1 MKISYLLVLLI
12 SLFVFSCKKDEQN
25 NFSNAEFSSSSI
37 TKDGDL
43 KVFSESGRV
52 VKDVN
57 TIQNFMRDEK
67 ILMDFDKTNTNGEQ
81 IKFISADSVYFL
93 GTGQHIYGKY
103 AYKMQ
108 GTKILFYET
117 LEEMLGG
124 GDAYIENLY
133 RTIVKYQPTY
143 SASYNVS
150 GIGGLHTY
158 RKTTNT
164 FVGYITK
171 TELKLYRFAFKFH
184 KVNGGNA
191 WRTDIGIPINQFNED
206 FAKKLTSQDLLAI
219 QPYVLNFNRSK

>member
-12 SLFVFSCKKDEQN
+12 SLFVISCKKDEHN
-25 NFSNAEFSSSSI
+25 NFNNAEFSSSSI
-37 TKDGDL
+37 TKDGNL
-43 KVFSESGRV
+43 KVFTESGKV

-57 TIQNFMRDEK
+57 TIQNFMRDET
-67 ILMDFDKTNTNGEQ
+67 ILMDFDKTTANGEQ
-81 IKFISADSVYFL
+81 IKFVSADSVYFL
-93 GTGQHIYGKY
+93 GAGQRIQGRY

-117 LEEMLGG
+117 LEEMLGR
-124 GDAYIENLY
+124 GDAYLENLY

-143 SASYNVS
+143 SATYNVS
-150 GIGGLHTY
+150 GIGGLYTY

-171 TELKLYRFAFKFH
+171 TELKLYRFAFKLH
-184 KVNGGNA
+184 KVNGSNA
-191 WRTDIGIPINQFNED
+191 WRTDIGIPMNQFNED

-219 QPYVLNFNRSK
+219 QPYVLNFKRSK